1 MGLTP
6 LNDAIIAD
14 SLKTELSILQ
24 KASTSLDRGKP
35 MLPPIKHVATTPTV
49 PERPVS
55 ISPPPV
61 RDPNP
66 FLQTNIAVGV
76 GVGGGVS
83 GSGSG
88 VEGGRGGGE
97 RSPVQAQVQQSREN
111 TMGGREQVQVQQQL
125 QLQLQQQQQQQ
136 QQLQL
141 QQQQRVQQQ
150 EESLKIQ
157 KKRAANAAAAQEA
170 AAVQEDKKFGFLG
183 GLFGGIA
190 AAAVER
196 REPQKHVQQQSHG
209 EDRGPLPEG
218 WAEATTRD
226 GRTYYVDHIAKITTW
241 TDPRTLTINSKF
253 RAKDH
258 NGKVQEVVFLGNG
271 VKLAAQSQPTQQQQ
285 PPKESNPFFEDPRKK
300 AEDRM
305 MQRIKEMK
313 G

>member
-1 MGLTP
+1 
-6 LNDAIIAD
+6 
-14 SLKTELSILQ
+14 
-24 KASTSLDRGKP
+24 

-66 FLQTNIAVGV
+66 FLQTNIAVGL
-76 GVGGGVS
+76 
-83 GSGSG
+83 
-88 VEGGRGGGE
+88 GE
-97 RSPVQAQVQQSREN
+97 
-111 TMGGREQVQVQQQL
+111 
-125 QLQLQQQQQQQ
+125 
-136 QQLQL
+136 L
-141 QQQQRVQQQ
+141 QQQQRLQQQ
-150 EESLKIQ
+150 EEALKIQ

-190 AAAVER
+190 ALLSSDE
-196 REPQKHVQQQSHG
+196 KHVQQQSHG

-271 VKLAAQSQPTQQQQ
+271 VKIAAQSQPTPQQQQ
-285 PPKESNPFFEDPRKK
+285 PKESNPFFEDPRKK